1 MTRIFPALVL
11 LVLIWGISV
20 AGSQQ
25 PARRPGRI
33 FSPTDIGLLEAP
45 DREAWQKPDQV
56 MDSLQVAEGS
66 VVADLGAGGGWF
78 TIRLAR
84 RVGPNGLVYAEDIQR
99 LMIEAIQ
106 RRVQREGLSNVH
118 PMLGTKDDPGLPA
131 GAVDAVLIVD
141 AFHEMEE
148 PSVLLRNVGKA
159 LKPNGLV
166 GIIGYRQ
173 GQGGPG
179 PGPEERIAPNVII
192 DAAKAAGLKF
202 IGQENFLRYQYFL
215 RFGK

>member
-1 MTRIFPALVL
+1 
-11 LVLIWGISV
+11 
-20 AGSQQ
+20 
-25 PARRPGRI
+25 
-33 FSPTDIGLLEAP
+33 
-45 DREAWQKPDQV
+45 
-56 MDSLQVAEGS
+56 
-66 VVADLGAGGGWF
+66 
-78 TIRLAR
+78 
-84 RVGPNGLVYAEDIQR
+84 
-99 LMIEAIQ
+99 MIEAIQ

-118 PMLGTKDDPGLPA
+118 PILGTKDDPGLPV

-141 AFHEMEE
+141 SFQEMEE

-166 GIIGYRQ
+166 GIIDYRQ

-179 PGPEERIAPNVII
+179 PDERIAPNVII
-192 DAAKAAGLKF
+192 DTAKAAGLKF